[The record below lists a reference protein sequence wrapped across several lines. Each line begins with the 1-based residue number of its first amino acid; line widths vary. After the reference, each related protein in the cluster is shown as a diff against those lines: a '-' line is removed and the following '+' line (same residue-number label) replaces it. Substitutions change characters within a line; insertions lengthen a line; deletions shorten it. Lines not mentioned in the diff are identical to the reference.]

1 MVKCLAFY
9 SSYKRTIFKLIA
21 QLIWVKELVKPV
33 IRLKLRLRSLLF
45 VLQMYSTI
53 QGIRLKQQRS
63 KDPIFLTGF
72 SSILITVFSGLFS
85 SS

>member
-33 IRLKLRLRSLLF
+33 IRLKLRLRSLF

-72 SSILITVFSGLFS
+72 SSTLITVFSGLFS